1 MKTKENNLEDKSK
14 IYMVYDWSNECIKIL
29 SKDKTKA
36 LAKVGKDALFGDCID
51 NYKLIEINLDEVEDD

>member
-1 MKTKENNLEDKSK
+1 MKTKENKK

-36 LAKVGKDALFGDCID
+36 LAKVGKDALFGDCYVCI
-51 NYKLIEINLDEVEDD
+51 KT

>member
-1 MKTKENNLEDKSK
+1 MKTKENKK

-36 LAKVGKDALFGDCID
+36 LAKVGKDALSGDCID
-51 NYKLIEINLDEVEDD
+51 DYKLIEINLDEVEDD